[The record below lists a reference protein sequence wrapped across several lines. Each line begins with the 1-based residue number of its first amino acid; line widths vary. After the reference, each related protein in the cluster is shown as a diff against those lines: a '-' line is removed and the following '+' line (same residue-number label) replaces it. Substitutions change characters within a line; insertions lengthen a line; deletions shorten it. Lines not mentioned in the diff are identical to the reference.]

1 VHFSADIFIAAVGV
15 LLTAATVWGAFR
27 VSRNTTA
34 TALYRGTA
42 EAWEARAGIQAT
54 EIRET
59 REQAE
64 RDRVEFTRRL
74 AGKDAQ
80 IADLNARVQLLTDM
94 VTGKSV
100 LEEISRALQ
109 QRFDERAEE
118 ILDIVRTAR
127 DEVAAMR
134 KAVETPKAAA

>member
-1 VHFSADIFIAAVGV
+1 VHFPFEIFIGAVGL

-42 EAWEARAGIQAT
+42 EAWEARATSQAM
-54 EIRET
+54 EIKET

-64 RDRVEFTRRL
+64 RDRAEFTAKL
-74 AGKDAQ
+74 ADKDAQ
-80 IADLNARVQLLTDM
+80 IADLAARVQLLSDM

-100 LEEISRALQ
+100 LEEISRSIH
-109 QRFDERAEE
+109 QRFDERTGE
-118 ILDIVRTAR
+118 ILAIVKTGR
-127 DEVAAMR
+127 DEVAALR
-134 KAVETPKAAA
+134 KAVEAAKTP